1 LPGISL
7 IGSPETHAQVYLSLT
22 KQWIAFTLRNLAH
35 ARTRRTVM
43 HQFQVKTLK
52 ALAGAG
58 IEIVSPALTL
68 VRDPAERTCKEEA

>member
-1 LPGISL
+1 MSR

-22 KQWIAFTLRNLAH
+22 KQWIACTLRNLAH

-43 HQFQVKTLK
+43 HQLQVRTLK

-58 IEIVSPALTL
+58 IESVSTALTL
-68 VRDPAERTCKEEA
+68 VRDPAERTGKEEA